1 MAQVEPARMVTPE
14 AVALEFRT
22 ANLGS
27 RILAYL
33 VDMVVVVAGVLVGLF
48 AVTLIGQASDVV
60 VPDWVALTI
69 VLVLL
74 PAWWL
79 GYFIAFETLWRGR
92 TLGKAALGLRVVTKE
107 GAPVRFRHAAIRGL
121 FGLVDFF
128 LFGGFIAVVF
138 ILFSRDNQRLRDM
151 VAGTLVLRERSALA
165 APAPVDFAP
174 PPGLEHYT
182 ATLDPSGVGTDEY
195 QAVRTFLIR
204 AATLPPGPRSALA
217 LQLASPLAARL
228 RPPPPTGVSPEQYLA
243 CVAAAYQQRQRLAA
257 GHVGGAGSGAEVGSG
272 SGAEV
277 GSGSSGGLGSGAGA
291 GSEAGVGAGS
301 GLEVG
306 SGSVGGL
313 GSSEGPG
320 GLWTTADAP
329 PAGRLRSPTG
339 GPGAGPAGSRP
350 PSAEPTSAP
359 SAPTLPPQAADPN
372 PAPPG
377 GEANGEGARPSPL
390 DAGGFAP
397 PG

>member
-33 VDMVVVVAGVLVGLF
+33 VDMTVVVAGILVGLF
-48 AVTLIGQASDVV
+48 AVALLGQASDVV

-92 TLGKAALGLRVVTKE
+92 TLGKAALGLRVVTRE

-121 FGLVDFF
+121 LGLVDFF
-128 LFGGFIAVVF
+128 LFGGFVAVVF
-138 ILFSRDNQRLRDM
+138 ILFSRDNQRLGDM

-165 APAPVDFAP
+165 APAPVDFTP
-174 PPGLEHYT
+174 PPGLEHYA

-204 AATLPPGPRSALA
+204 APSLPPGPRSALA

-228 RPPPPTGVSPEQYLA
+228 RPPPPSWVSPEQYLL
-243 CVAAAYQQRQRLAA
+243 CVAAAYHQRQRLAA
-257 GHVGGAGSGAEVGSG
+257 GRAGGSAGGPGPEGG
-272 SGAEV
+272 
-277 GSGSSGGLGSGAGA
+277 SGGLWATAG
-291 GSEAGVGAGS
+291 
-301 GLEVG
+301 
-306 SGSVGGL
+306 
-313 GSSEGPG
+313 
-320 GLWTTADAP
+320 AP
-329 PAGRLRSPTG
+329 PAARRGSPTG
-339 GPGAGPAGSRP
+339 GAESAAPAPAPGPAP
-350 PSAEPTSAP
+350 E
-359 SAPTLPPQAADPN
+359 D
-372 PAPPG
+372 
-377 GEANGEGARPSPL
+377 
-390 DAGGFAP
+390 GFAP

>member
-1 MAQVEPARMVTPE
+1 MTASRAESARMVTPE

-33 VDMVVVVAGVLVGLF
+33 IDMVVVVAGIVAALF
-48 AVTLIGQASDVV
+48 AVALLGQASDVV

-107 GAPVRFRHAAIRGL
+107 GAPVRFRHAAVRGL
-121 FGLVDFF
+121 LGLVDF
-128 LFGGFIAVVF
+128 LILGGFLAVVF
-138 ILFSRDNQRLRDM
+138 ILFSRDNQRLGDM

-165 APAPVDFAP
+165 TPAPVSFAP

-182 ATLDPSGVGTDEY
+182 ATLDPSGVGTEEY
-195 QAVRTFLIR
+195 QAVRTFLLR
-204 AATLPPGPRSALA
+204 AASLPPGPRSALA
-217 LQLASPLAARL
+217 LQLANPLAARL
-228 RPPPPTGVSPEQYLA
+228 RPPPPAGISPELYLH

-257 GHVGGAGSGAEVGSG
+257 
-272 SGAEV
+272 
-277 GSGSSGGLGSGAGA
+277 
-291 GSEAGVGAGS
+291 
-301 GLEVG
+301 
-306 SGSVGGL
+306 
-313 GSSEGPG
+313 
-320 GLWTTADAP
+320 AP
-329 PAGRLRSPTG
+329 AAPVAAAAPA
-339 GPGAGPAGSRP
+339 PGARERS
-350 PSAEPTSAP
+350 
-359 SAPTLPPQAADPN
+359 
-372 PAPPG
+372 
-377 GEANGEGARPSPL
+377 GEGARPSPVEQ
-390 DAGGFAP
+390 GGFAP

>member
-1 MAQVEPARMVTPE
+1 MTNSQLEPARMVTPE

-33 VDMVVVVAGVLVGLF
+33 IDMVVVVAGILVGLF
-48 AVTLIGQASDVV
+48 AVALLGQASDVV

-121 FGLVDFF
+121 LGLVDF
-128 LFGGFIAVVF
+128 LVLGGFLAVVF
-138 ILFSRDNQRLRDM
+138 ILFTRDNQRLGDL

-165 APAPVDFAP
+165 APAPVSFTP

-182 ATLDPSGVGTDEY
+182 ATLDPSGVGNEEY
-195 QAVRTFLIR
+195 QAVRTLLLR
-204 AATLPPGPRSALA
+204 APSLSPGPRSALA
-217 LQLASPLAARL
+217 LQLANPLAARL
-228 RPPPPTGVSPEQYLA
+228 RPPPPAGISPELYLQ

-257 GHVGGAGSGAEVGSG
+257 APAQVVDNREHAVSVPASVPLRGAEPGSG
-272 SGAEV
+272 SLHAVRGAEP
-277 GSGSSGGLGSGAGA
+277 GSGSLHAVRGA
-291 GSEAGVGAGS
+291 EP
-301 GLEVG
+301 G
-306 SGSVGGL
+306 SGSL
-313 GSSEGPG
+313 N
-320 GLWTTADAP
+320 AAP
-329 PAGRLRSPTG
+329 
-339 GPGAGPAGSRP
+339 
-350 PSAEPTSAP
+350 EPQERA
-359 SAPTLPPQAADPN
+359 
-372 PAPPG
+372 
-377 GEANGEGARPSPL
+377 GEGARPSPVEH
-390 DAGGFAP
+390 GGFAP

>member
-1 MAQVEPARMVTPE
+1 MTNSQLEPARMVTPE

-33 VDMVVVVAGVLVGLF
+33 IDMVVVVAGILAGLF
-48 AVTLIGQASDVV
+48 AVALLGQASDVV

-121 FGLVDFF
+121 LGLVDF
-128 LFGGFIAVVF
+128 LVLGGFLAVVF
-138 ILFSRDNQRLRDM
+138 ILFTRDNQRLGDL

-165 APAPVDFAP
+165 APAPVSFTP

-182 ATLDPSGVGTDEY
+182 ATLDPSGVGNEEY
-195 QAVRTFLIR
+195 QAVRTLLLR
-204 AATLPPGPRSALA
+204 APSLSPGPRSALA
-217 LQLASPLAARL
+217 LQLANPLAARL
-228 RPPPPTGVSPEQYLA
+228 RPPPPTGISPELYLQ

-257 GHVGGAGSGAEVGSG
+257 APAQVVDNREHAASVPASVPLRGAEPGPGSLHALRGAEPGSG
-272 SGAEV
+272 SLNA
-277 GSGSSGGLGSGAGA
+277 
-291 GSEAGVGAGS
+291 
-301 GLEVG
+301 
-306 SGSVGGL
+306 
-313 GSSEGPG
+313 
-320 GLWTTADAP
+320 AP
-329 PAGRLRSPTG
+329 
-339 GPGAGPAGSRP
+339 
-350 PSAEPTSAP
+350 EPQERA
-359 SAPTLPPQAADPN
+359 
-372 PAPPG
+372 
-377 GEANGEGARPSPL
+377 GEGARPSPVEH
-390 DAGGFAP
+390 GGFAP

>member
-1 MAQVEPARMVTPE
+1 MTNSQLEPARMVTPE

-33 VDMVVVVAGVLVGLF
+33 IDMVVVVAGILAGLF
-48 AVTLIGQASDVV
+48 AVALLGQASDVV

-121 FGLVDFF
+121 LGLVDF
-128 LFGGFIAVVF
+128 LVLGGFLAVVF
-138 ILFSRDNQRLRDM
+138 ILFTRDNQRLGDL

-165 APAPVDFAP
+165 APAPVSFTP

-182 ATLDPSGVGTDEY
+182 ATLDPSGVGNEEY
-195 QAVRTFLIR
+195 QAVRTLLLR
-204 AATLPPGPRSALA
+204 APSLSPGPRSALA
-217 LQLASPLAARL
+217 LQLANPLAARL
-228 RPPPPTGVSPEQYLA
+228 RPPPPAGISPELYLQ

-257 GHVGGAGSGAEVGSG
+257 VPAQVVDNRDHAVSVPASVPLRGAEPGPGSLLALRGAEPGSG
-272 SGAEV
+272 SLHA
-277 GSGSSGGLGSGAGA
+277 
-291 GSEAGVGAGS
+291 
-301 GLEVG
+301 
-306 SGSVGGL
+306 
-313 GSSEGPG
+313 
-320 GLWTTADAP
+320 AP
-329 PAGRLRSPTG
+329 
-339 GPGAGPAGSRP
+339 
-350 PSAEPTSAP
+350 EPQERA
-359 SAPTLPPQAADPN
+359 
-372 PAPPG
+372 
-377 GEANGEGARPSPL
+377 GEGARPSPVEQ
-390 DAGGFAP
+390 GGFAP

>member
-1 MAQVEPARMVTPE
+1 MTSSQLEPARMVTPE

-33 VDMVVVVAGVLVGLF
+33 IDMVVVVAGILAGLF
-48 AVTLIGQASDVV
+48 AVALLGQASDVV

-121 FGLVDFF
+121 LGLVDF
-128 LFGGFIAVVF
+128 LVLGGFLAVVF
-138 ILFSRDNQRLRDM
+138 ILFTRDNQRLGDL

-165 APAPVDFAP
+165 APAPVSFTP

-182 ATLDPSGVGTDEY
+182 APLDPSGVGNEEY
-195 QAVRTFLIR
+195 QAVRTLLLR
-204 AATLPPGPRSALA
+204 APSLSPGPRSALA
-217 LQLASPLAARL
+217 LQLANPLAARL
-228 RPPPPTGVSPEQYLA
+228 RPPPPAGISPELYLQ

-257 GHVGGAGSGAEVGSG
+257 AAPAQVVDNREHAASVPASVPLRGAEPGSG
-272 SGAEV
+272 SLHAVRGAEP
-277 GSGSSGGLGSGAGA
+277 GSGSLHA
-291 GSEAGVGAGS
+291 
-301 GLEVG
+301 
-306 SGSVGGL
+306 
-313 GSSEGPG
+313 
-320 GLWTTADAP
+320 AP
-329 PAGRLRSPTG
+329 
-339 GPGAGPAGSRP
+339 
-350 PSAEPTSAP
+350 EPQERA
-359 SAPTLPPQAADPN
+359 
-372 PAPPG
+372 
-377 GEANGEGARPSPL
+377 GEGARPSPVEH
-390 DAGGFAP
+390 GGFAP

>member
-1 MAQVEPARMVTPE
+1 MTNSQLEPARMVTPE

-33 VDMVVVVAGVLVGLF
+33 IDMVVVVAGILVGLF
-48 AVTLIGQASDVV
+48 AVALLGQASDVV

-121 FGLVDFF
+121 LGLVDF
-128 LFGGFIAVVF
+128 LVLGGFLAVVF
-138 ILFSRDNQRLRDM
+138 ILFTRDNQRLGDL

-165 APAPVDFAP
+165 APAPVSFTP

-182 ATLDPSGVGTDEY
+182 ATLDPSGVGNEEY
-195 QAVRTFLIR
+195 QAVRTLLLR
-204 AATLPPGPRSALA
+204 APSLSPGPRSALA
-217 LQLASPLAARL
+217 LQLANPLAARL
-228 RPPPPTGVSPEQYLA
+228 RPPPPAGISPELYLQ

-257 GHVGGAGSGAEVGSG
+257 APAQVVDNREHAVSVPASVPLRGAEPGSG
-272 SGAEV
+272 SLHAVRGAEP
-277 GSGSSGGLGSGAGA
+277 GSGSLNA
-291 GSEAGVGAGS
+291 
-301 GLEVG
+301 
-306 SGSVGGL
+306 
-313 GSSEGPG
+313 
-320 GLWTTADAP
+320 AP
-329 PAGRLRSPTG
+329 
-339 GPGAGPAGSRP
+339 
-350 PSAEPTSAP
+350 EPQERA
-359 SAPTLPPQAADPN
+359 
-372 PAPPG
+372 
-377 GEANGEGARPSPL
+377 GEGARPSPVEH
-390 DAGGFAP
+390 GGFAP

>member
-1 MAQVEPARMVTPE
+1 MTSSQLEPARMVTPE

-33 VDMVVVVAGVLVGLF
+33 IDMVVVVAGILAGLF
-48 AVTLIGQASDVV
+48 AVALLGQASDVV

-107 GAPVRFRHAAIRGL
+107 GAPVRFRHATIRGL
-121 FGLVDFF
+121 LGLVDF
-128 LFGGFIAVVF
+128 LVLGGFLAVVF
-138 ILFSRDNQRLRDM
+138 ILFTRDNQRLGDL

-165 APAPVDFAP
+165 APAPVSFTP

-182 ATLDPSGVGTDEY
+182 ATLDPSGVGNEEY
-195 QAVRTFLIR
+195 QAVRTLLLR
-204 AATLPPGPRSALA
+204 APSLSPGPRSALA
-217 LQLASPLAARL
+217 LQLANPLAARL
-228 RPPPPTGVSPEQYLA
+228 RPPPPAGISPELYLQ

-257 GHVGGAGSGAEVGSG
+257 APAQVVDNREHAVSVPASVPLRGAEPGSG
-272 SGAEV
+272 SLHAVRGAEP
-277 GSGSSGGLGSGAGA
+277 GSGSLNAAPEPQERAGG
-291 GSEAGVGAGS
+291 
-301 GLEVG
+301 
-306 SGSVGGL
+306 
-313 GSSEGPG
+313 
-320 GLWTTADAP
+320 
-329 PAGRLRSPTG
+329 
-339 GPGAGPAGSRP
+339 
-350 PSAEPTSAP
+350 
-359 SAPTLPPQAADPN
+359 
-372 PAPPG
+372 
-377 GEANGEGARPSPL
+377 GARPSPVEH
-390 DAGGFAP
+390 GGFAP